1 MEKRFEETAKTF
13 QNVGTIFDSVGQG
26 LTKSVSVPLAAAGAA
41 SVKFASESQEAF
53 QQYAAATGTA
63 TEEMGKY
70 QSLINEI
77 YKSNFGESINEV
89 ADGMAKVQ
97 QNMSYLDDSALK
109 RVTEYGFTLRD
120 TFGVEIADSTRAA
133 DTLIKNFGVSA
144 NEAFNLIAQGAQ
156 NGLDF
161 SGELFDN
168 IDEYS
173 VQFQKLGL
181 DAEDMFSIFANGAQ
195 NGAFNLDKIGDAV
208 KEFSIRAIDG
218 SDTTRAGF
226 EALGM
231 DADSMA
237 AKFAAGGDTAK
248 QAFDQTIQALASM
261 EDPIAQNTA
270 GVNLFGTMWEDL
282 GPKVVTSLSTSSS
295 AIDKTKNSMEDLV
308 NVKYDTLTGALG
320 GLWRTIQTDVLQ
332 PIGTML
338 IPYVEKAIDK
348 VGELVDWWNNL
359 GEGTQKNIVKF
370 AMIAAVVGPVLLV
383 FGKLVTGIGNTI
395 SSVGKIAGAVKKLG
409 SVFTLLTSPVGIAIV
424 AITAIAA
431 IALVVYKNWD
441 KIVAVFN
448 KVKIAISNFATSAG
462 ETLSGIA
469 GRITEFV
476 QNAQETL
483 ANVLGGIIEGVKEK
497 FTSFRDGVLEV
508 IQAVQD
514 KFQSIIDFLVG
525 TFTEKWTALWD
536 GLKNIVS
543 TAFGALADLV
553 KVPINAVINVVNGAI
568 SRINSIKFTV
578 PSWVPGIGGKGWQ
591 GLNIPSIPTLATG
604 TDDWQGGI
612 VQVHEK
618 GGEIIDLPE
627 GSRVYPHDESVKMA
641 RQDASRNISL
651 TIAKLADQIIVR
663 EDADIDRIAE
673 AIAEKLEK
681 VQLNMA

>member
-1 MEKRFEETAKTF
+1 M
-13 QNVGTIFDSVGQG
+13 
-26 LTKSVSVPLAAAGAA
+26 
-41 SVKFASESQEAF
+41 
-53 QQYAAATGTA
+53 
-63 TEEMGKY
+63 
-70 QSLINEI
+70 
-77 YKSNFGESINEV
+77 
-89 ADGMAKVQ
+89 
-97 QNMSYLDDSALK
+97 
-109 RVTEYGFTLRD
+109 
-120 TFGVEIADSTRAA
+120 
-133 DTLIKNFGVSA
+133 
-144 NEAFNLIAQGAQ
+144 
-156 NGLDF
+156 
-161 SGELFDN
+161 
-168 IDEYS
+168 
-173 VQFQKLGL
+173 
-181 DAEDMFSIFANGAQ
+181 
-195 NGAFNLDKIGDAV
+195 
-208 KEFSIRAIDG
+208 
-218 SDTTRAGF
+218 
-226 EALGM
+226 
-231 DADSMA
+231 
-237 AKFAAGGDTAK
+237 
-248 QAFDQTIQALASM
+248 
-261 EDPIAQNTA
+261 
-270 GVNLFGTMWEDL
+270 
-282 GPKVVTSLSTSSS
+282 
-295 AIDKTKNSMEDLV
+295 
-308 NVKYDTLTGALG
+308 
-320 GLWRTIQTDVLQ
+320 
-332 PIGTML
+332 
-338 IPYVEKAIDK
+338 
-348 VGELVDWWNNL
+348 
-359 GEGTQKNIVKF
+359 
-370 AMIAAVVGPVLLV
+370 
-383 FGKLVTGIGNTI
+383 
-395 SSVGKIAGAVKKLG
+395 
-409 SVFTLLTSPVGIAIV
+409 TSPVGIAIV

-591 GLNIPSIPTLATG
+591 GLNIPSIPALATG

-641 RQDASRNISL
+641 RQDASRNVSL

-681 VQLNMA
+681 VQMNMA

>member
-63 TEEMGKY
+63 TEEMGQY
-70 QSLINEI
+70 RDIINEV
-77 YKSNFGESINEV
+77 YKSNFGDSIGEV

-97 QNMSYLDDSALK
+97 QNMSGLDGSALQQ
-109 RVTEYGFTLRD
+109 VTEYGFALRD
-120 TFGVEIADSTRAA
+120 TFGVEIAESTRAA
-133 DTLIKNFGVSA
+133 DTLMKNFGVTA
-144 NEAFNLIAQGAQ
+144 EEAFNLMTQGAQ

-261 EDPIAQNTA
+261 EDPIVQNTA